1 MEHKIENNI
10 IAKEYNELRNSVGW
24 NSKEESLISEAIKN
38 RTIVKKIIVNDKT
51 VGMARAIGDGLYYL
65 IVDVVV
71 DKEYQGNG
79 IGKIL
84 IEEIVKDVYNK
95 TKEGQKAS
103 INLISMQ
110 GKEAFYEKCGF
121 RKIPFDFTGYGMI
134 RIIEK
139 QEIKSV
145 KVAFLDRDGTI
156 IKDYPD
162 KEWANIKSA

>member
-1 MEHKIENNI
+1 MECKIENSI
-10 IAKEYNELRNSVGW
+10 TAEEYNNLRNSVGW
-24 NSKEESLISEAIKN
+24 DSKDENIIIEALRNSVII
-38 RTIVKKIIVNDKT
+38 KKIIVDNKA

-71 DKEYQGNG
+71 SREYQGKG

-84 IEEIVKDVYNK
+84 IEEIVKEVYNK

-121 RKIPFDFTGYGMI
+121 SKIPFDYTGYGMI
-134 RIIEK
+134 RRIEK
-139 QEIKSV
+139 
-145 KVAFLDRDGTI
+145 
-156 IKDYPD
+156 
-162 KEWANIKSA
+162 

>member
-1 MEHKIENNI
+1 MEYQIKNDLQL
-10 IAKEYNELRNSVGW
+10 KEYNELRNSVGW
-24 NSKEESLISEAIKN
+24 DSKDENVIIEALRNSVII
-38 RTIVKKIIVNDKT
+38 KKIIINNKT

-71 DKEYQGNG
+71 NKEYQGKG

-84 IEEIVKDVYNK
+84 IEEIVKEVYNK

-121 RKIPFDFTGYGMI
+121 RKIPFDYTGYGMI
-134 RIIEK
+134 RRIEK
-139 QEIKSV
+139 
-145 KVAFLDRDGTI
+145 
-156 IKDYPD
+156 
-162 KEWANIKSA
+162 

>member
-1 MEHKIENNI
+1 MEYKIENSI
-10 IAKEYNELRNSVGW
+10 VTKEYNKLRNSVGW
-24 NSKEESLISEAIKN
+24 DSKEENLVSEAIKN
-38 RTIVKKIIVNDKT
+38 SAIVKKIIVNDKI

-65 IVDVVV
+65 IVDVIV
-71 DKEYQGNG
+71 DKEHQGNG
-79 IGKIL
+79 IGKML

-95 TKEGQKAS
+95 TKVGQKAS

-139 QEIKSV
+139 
-145 KVAFLDRDGTI
+145 
-156 IKDYPD
+156 
-162 KEWANIKSA
+162 